1 MLPVVVGGVIAAEVY
16 PYLDIVFLFLQA
28 QERHGGDPLLAAAY
42 PNGDVDW
49 WE

>member
-1 MLPVVVGGVIAAEVY
+1 MAVGGVIAADVY

-28 QERHGGDPLLAAAY
+28 QERHGRGPLSAAAY

-49 WE
+49 WD